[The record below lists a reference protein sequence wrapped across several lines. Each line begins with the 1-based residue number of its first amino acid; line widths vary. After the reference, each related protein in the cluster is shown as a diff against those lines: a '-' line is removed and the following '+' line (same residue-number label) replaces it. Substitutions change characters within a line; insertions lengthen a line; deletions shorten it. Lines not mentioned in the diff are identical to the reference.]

1 MDGNDLLSDIVIGR
15 ISVSNIGELYTVVNK
30 IIGYEKNISGET
42 DWLSRAALVGDPY
55 DSGISTVITNEYIE
69 TLFDIHGGI
78 TDVRTQYSG
87 NGFDSFMRDQ
97 MNDGVAYLNYRGFYG
112 FSNFTQND
120 VDALSNGY
128 KLPFLTT
135 LTCDTG
141 SFETD
146 NSCIVESLL
155 RAGSVASP
163 KGAIAAIGTAQPYT
177 HTAFNNIVNMGMF
190 DGIFL
195 YGAKTAGEALNYGR
209 LALNEIYPQ
218 NPNDNVYLFATW
230 NSLMGDSATQL
241 WTSSPKQLYV
251 NHNDEILSGSNNFQV
266 EILDVSGNPLSG
278 VTVTLYKP
286 GFNNT
291 ELQLTSLSNHNGIA
305 DFNIGDYNQGSVF
318 VTSRCQNCIPV
329 ETNVE
334 ILSNSP
340 EVRVLNDSIS
350 IICLLYTSPSPR
362 D

>member
-1 MDGNDLLSDIVIGR
+1 M
-15 ISVSNIGELYTVVNK
+15 
-30 IIGYEKNISGET
+30 
-42 DWLSRAALVGDPY
+42 
-55 DSGISTVITNEYIE
+55 
-69 TLFDIHGGI
+69 
-78 TDVRTQYSG
+78 
-87 NGFDSFMRDQ
+87 
-97 MNDGVAYLNYRGFYG
+97 
-112 FSNFTQND
+112 
-120 VDALSNGY
+120 
-128 KLPFLTT
+128 
-135 LTCDTG
+135 
-141 SFETD
+141 
-146 NSCIVESLL
+146 
-155 RAGSVASP
+155 
-163 KGAIAAIGTAQPYT
+163 
-177 HTAFNNIVNMGMF
+177 
-190 DGIFL
+190 

-241 WTSSPKQLYV
+241 WTSSPQQLIV
-251 NHNDEILSGSNNFQV
+251 NHNDEILNGSNNFQV

-340 EVRVLNDSIS
+340 EVIVLNDSIS
-350 IICLLYTSPSPR
+350 ISETTGNGSNPDGLLSPGESAELSISIQNLSSQSFISSNIQLTSLSDKILIEDEKLTENITSNSKVEIQNFNIKLLENYTINDQTNLR
-362 D
+362 